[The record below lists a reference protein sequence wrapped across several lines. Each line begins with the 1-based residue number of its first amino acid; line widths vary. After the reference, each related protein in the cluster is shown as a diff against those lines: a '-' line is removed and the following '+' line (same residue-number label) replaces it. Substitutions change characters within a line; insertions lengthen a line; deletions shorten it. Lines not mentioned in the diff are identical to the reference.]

1 MPIADLPLAGPV
13 TDVPMDVIKKAYDA
27 NVFSVIRMCQTVVPH
42 MAERKTGTIVQISS
56 IGAYMYVKSYIS
68 SLPHH
73 RLTLP
78 IRPTPWAGIYGS
90 TKAALRSLS
99 DVLYMECTPFNI
111 SVLTVT
117 TGAVRSNL
125 SKNQAACLPVDNMPE
140 NSLSK
145 RYLPDI
151 LARIY
156 MSQGSDSM
164 PAEEYARRVVAAS
177 LQTKPP
183 REMMIGGKTLLYRF
197 LEWIPRTFTLRF
209 FWRFFT
215 QKTREEQ
222 QRVGRLGQA
231 TA

>member
-1 MPIADLPLAGPV
+1 
-13 TDVPMDVIKKAYDA
+13 
-27 NVFSVIRMCQTVVPH
+27 
-42 MAERKTGTIVQISS
+42 
-56 IGAYMYVKSYIS
+56 
-68 SLPHH
+68 
-73 RLTLP
+73 
-78 IRPTPWAGIYGS
+78 
-90 TKAALRSLS
+90 
-99 DVLYMECTPFNI
+99 MECTPFNI

-125 SKNQAACLPVDNMPE
+125 SKNQAASLPVDDLPE

-183 REMMIGGKTLLYRF
+183 REMKIGGKTLLYRV
-197 LEWIPRTFTLRF
+197 LSWIPRTIVLKL

-215 QKTREEQ
+215 QKTREEE
-222 QRVGRLGQA
+222 RLTRSQ